1 MYIHLVEDN
10 QADILLAK
18 ELLEEIDKKIKVS
31 VSEDGEQAIDYF
43 ESLVFEGKNELP
55 DLVLMD
61 VNIPKRTGLEV
72 LEYVK
77 ATPKLRQVP
86 VVMLSSSN
94 SESDIKTAYRK
105 NCNAYFV
112 KPSDSTEIL
121 ELLKVV
127 TDFFKLSINIKS
139 L

>member
-1 MYIHLVEDN
+1 MHIHLVEDN
-10 QADILLAK
+10 RADILLVK
-18 ELLEEIDKKIKVS
+18 ELLDEIDKKIKLS
-31 VSEDGEQAIDYF
+31 ISEDGEQAIDYF
-43 ESLVFEGKNELP
+43 ESLLLEGKNELP

-61 VNIPKRTGLEV
+61 VNIPKRNGLEV
-72 LEYVK
+72 LEYLK

-94 SESDIKTAYRK
+94 SEADIKTAYRK

-112 KPSDSTEIL
+112 KPSESDEIL
-121 ELLKVV
+121 EVLKVV

-139 L
+139 F